1 MMSSERQSSLIHAI
15 VEEIQKRN
23 LVSALSRDALFQKVR
38 EGFSRFFREWQ
49 EIHREAEY
57 KIKSIKREVIR
68 DSAEWDVLYFQFF
81 EEKYKKTS
89 SLLLKE
95 RSPSKTS

>member
-15 VEEIQKRN
+15 VEEAQKKN
-23 LVSALSRDALFQKVR
+23 LVSAPSRDALFQKVR
-38 EGFSRFFREWQ
+38 EGFSRFLKEWE
-49 EIHREAEY
+49 EIHKEAEY
-57 KIKSIKREVIR
+57 KIQSMKREVPR

-95 RSPSKTS
+95 RSPSKGS